1 MVHLWTPPHIFFP
14 EMVMETAQKE
24 HTRVWEC
31 APLLSNKFQ
40 WVAVAK
46 PERATGA

>member
-1 MVHLWTPPHIFFP
+1 MDPTSHFFP

-31 APLLSNKFQ
+31 APLLSTKFQ

-46 PERATGA
+46 PGHATGA